1 MLGKL
6 YSRLQTENELT
17 ISRIRIYLLIP
28 QQPQRTLTFPLRAG
42 RESASKGRKKKHIT
56 GRRMERLIFF
66 SLAAP
71 VVVLGCGGGGVF
83 YRKIINRYFPQKAAG
98 PPRGSPQPF
107 SSGAP
112 SGGAPA
118 RRPPAARA
126 RAGADSEQKLRPNFA
141 KLSETLPPPPP
152 SSPRPSPPA
161 PPAAA
166 ALRGAPLS
174 AEGMAA
180 VPPSAAP
187 PPRPLSAEVRGAPG
201 GRPPPLRQSFGI
213 GVSS

>member
-1 MLGKL
+1 
-6 YSRLQTENELT
+6 
-17 ISRIRIYLLIP
+17 
-28 QQPQRTLTFPLRAG
+28 
-42 RESASKGRKKKHIT
+42 
-56 GRRMERLIFF
+56 MEKLIFF
-66 SLAAP
+66 SLEAP
-71 VVVLGCGGGGVF
+71 EAVSGCVCVWGAIVKLSTGIFHSKRRGRREV
-83 YRKIINRYFPQKAAG
+83 RLSLSPQAFPQEG
-98 PPRGSPQPF
+98 L
-107 SSGAP
+107 
-112 SGGAPA
+112 
-118 RRPPAARA
+118 PPAAPLPA
-126 RAGADSEQKLRPNFA
+126 AAAQAQAGADSEQKLRPNFA

-161 PPAAA
+161 PPAAT

-187 PPRPLSAEVRGAPG
+187 PPRPLRAEVRGAPG